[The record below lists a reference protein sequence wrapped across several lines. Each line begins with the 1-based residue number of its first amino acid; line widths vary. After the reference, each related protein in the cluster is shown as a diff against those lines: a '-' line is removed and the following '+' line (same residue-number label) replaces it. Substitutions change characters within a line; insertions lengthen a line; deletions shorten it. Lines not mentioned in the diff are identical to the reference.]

1 MAPAVKP
8 VSYEKPVVLD
18 LRTLEPV
25 SKPKKTWGSIPQ
37 VKPQPLN
44 LHVKQTT
51 PAKPKGTPTNSKPTP
66 TNSKPTPTNS
76 RAIPAKPKGT
86 PAGPAA
92 AIESGA
98 YESG

>member
-66 TNSKPTPTNS
+66 TNS